1 MDRSC
6 SAPHPPL
13 IRQAAPQGKLEIMG
27 KTEFSWP
34 ELEDVHH
41 VWTHPEVDLS
51 NQDWWGHKLHNYW
64 CVELKPCL
72 VVSFKR
78 FQTDWLHQRWREYS
92 ITSELLSSPNSALQH
107 MPASIFRKEIPEQFA
122 SNLLL
127 KKVLEN
133 PAMKISPPF
142 STWRSYSKSLRFSRS
157 CARIRGMQHTW
168 ALFWAWRRRYQS
180 TWICQELCYFSW
192 YHDGSYLIMMD
203 LVLTTHHMRFP
214 FAPACEQFIASSPED
229 PRPACLPA
237 ACLIEVPKL
246 ICVVVYSLY
255 MSKNTS

>member
-13 IRQAAPQGKLEIMG
+13 IREAAPQGKLEIMG
-27 KTEFSWP
+27 KTDFSWP

-133 PAMKISPPF
+133 PAMKISPHFLHDVPIPNPSDF
-142 STWRSYSKSLRFSRS
+142 LAPALASEGCSTLEHCSEPGAEDINQHGFAKSYAISL
-157 CARIRGMQHTW
+157 G
-168 ALFWAWRRRYQS
+168 
-180 TWICQELCYFSW
+180 
-192 YHDGSYLIMMD
+192 IMMD
-203 LVLTTHHMRFP
+203 HTWSWWIWCWQLTTCDFLLRPHVNNLSHPHQRTQDPHAFLLLVWLRFLSW
-214 FAPACEQFIASSPED
+214 F
-229 PRPACLPA
+229 
-237 ACLIEVPKL
+237 V
-246 ICVVVYSLY
+246 
-255 MSKNTS
+255 